1 MKWIIIGLLCFL
13 SHNLLSQDRKTRN
26 NYTGDWETPAS
37 WDPNWFYPQTD
48 VMNSNITIYGYIT
61 AKSSLSFSGSSKLIV
76 DDTLVIKGDLTINHD
91 NDLQVN
97 QNGILI
103 VWGNLIFSNKSDV
116 TAYGYIIV
124 TGDLIKDGSSSEGGL
139 DGTEDP
145 AMVFIGG
152 GIYPAELTD
161 DNSDFELLDC
171 TSPSDPY
178 PYSGC
183 NYGNMEDLMNDPVY
197 SFFLS
202 TCPTNPAVIAGS
214 NNPVCSGDAI
224 NLTAAGGISYSW
236 SGPDGFTSEEQNP
249 SRPVADIVM
258 AGIYTVVVTSD
269 FGCLAELSTEV
280 TVHPAPSLVVTDPLP
295 VCYPATV
302 DLTGPDITAGS
313 TGGLTWS
320 YYADAEG
327 TTILESP
334 GEATSGTYYIR
345 GTTAEGCHDIKPVT
359 VTVHPAPSL
368 VVTDPLPVC
377 YPATVDLTGPDITA
391 GSTGG
396 LAWSYYADAE
406 GTTILESPGEATSGT
421 YYIRG
426 TTAEGCHDIKPVT
439 VKIEP
444 LPMVS
449 ITGNNSMCIDEQIVL
464 EGIPAG
470 GTFLVTSGPGN
481 ISDNLLRAF
490 RAGDISVEYHYTDAC
505 FNMAEKIISVDDFPV
520 ADAGLD
526 QELTFI
532 FNVRMQAT
540 LLPFETGKWTL
551 VSGSGRIQDSHS
563 PTTLVYGLSL
573 GDNIFLWTVQNES
586 CKAEKEVNITVND
599 LFIPSVIT
607 PNNDG
612 KNDYFSISPVDG
624 PVELI
629 IFNRWGLI
637 EYENKNYNNNWD
649 GRNRSG
655 MILPNDTYFYILKF
669 ENGITRTG
677 TVLIKR

>member
-269 FGCLAELSTEV
+269 FGCLAELSTE
-280 TVHPAPSLVVTDPLP
+280 
-295 VCYPATV
+295 
-302 DLTGPDITAGS
+302 
-313 TGGLTWS
+313 
-320 YYADAEG
+320 
-327 TTILESP
+327 
-334 GEATSGTYYIR
+334 
-345 GTTAEGCHDIKPVT
+345 

>member
-313 TGGLTWS
+313 TGGL
-320 YYADAEG
+320 
-327 TTILESP
+327 
-334 GEATSGTYYIR
+334 
-345 GTTAEGCHDIKPVT
+345 
-359 VTVHPAPSL
+359 
-368 VVTDPLPVC
+368 
-377 YPATVDLTGPDITA
+377 
-391 GSTGG
+391 
-396 LAWSYYADAE
+396 AWSYYADAE

-505 FNMAEKIISVDDFPV
+505 FNKAEKIISVDDFPV

>member
-359 VTVHPAPSL
+359 V
-368 VVTDPLPVC
+368 
-377 YPATVDLTGPDITA
+377 
-391 GSTGG
+391 
-396 LAWSYYADAE
+396 
-406 GTTILESPGEATSGT
+406 
-421 YYIRG
+421 
-426 TTAEGCHDIKPVT
+426 
-439 VKIEP
+439 KIEP